1 MASYYLITVSTG
13 NLFHLAAR
21 YLGDA
26 TRWDEIAVLN
36 GLTDPMIKG
45 VMTIKIPG
53 AAPPSFD
60 TLPWMST
67 A

>member
-1 MASYYLITVSTG
+1 MASYYLITISRD

-26 TRWDEIAVLN
+26 TRWDEIAALN
-36 GLTDPMIKG
+36 GLTDPMITA

-53 AAPPSFD
+53 AAPPSLD
-60 TLPWMST
+60 MLTWMNT